1 MSRQAGRDEVEGRM
15 EGGRQAGK
23 QVVEFLCLPLL
34 APLVITDIVG
44 SFAPAQQTPRPNAI
58 GKRT

>member
-1 MSRQAGRDEVEGRM
+1 MSRQAGLDEVEGRM
-15 EGGRQAGK
+15 EGGQAGK

-44 SFAPAQQTPRPNAI
+44 SFAPAQQTPRPT

>member
-1 MSRQAGRDEVEGRM
+1 MSCQAGLDEVEGRM
-15 EGGRQAGK
+15 EGGQAGK

-44 SFAPAQQTPRPNAI
+44 SFAPAQQTPRPN